1 MIKPVN
7 REVRTETKIVAMF
20 TIRQFVALIITGIIA
35 LVLALTVKLDIKL
48 QVLLFYC
55 PLGFLCLFFGF
66 FTLGGLKGEQILLKY
81 VKCLIYG
88 NQIRKYRTLNRYVSL
103 FHIIDNKNKNKNID
117 KKEKKKNRKKS
128 PVFNTYLFICI
139 APFLK

>member
-20 TIRQFVALIITGIIA
+20 TVRQLVAVIITGIIA

-55 PLGFLCLFFGF
+55 PLGLLCFFFGF
-66 FTLGGLKGEQILLKY
+66 LNLGGLKGEQILLKY
-81 VKCLIYG
+81 VK
-88 NQIRKYRTLNRYVSL
+88 
-103 FHIIDNKNKNKNID
+103 
-117 KKEKKKNRKKS
+117 
-128 PVFNTYLFICI
+128 
-139 APFLK
+139 